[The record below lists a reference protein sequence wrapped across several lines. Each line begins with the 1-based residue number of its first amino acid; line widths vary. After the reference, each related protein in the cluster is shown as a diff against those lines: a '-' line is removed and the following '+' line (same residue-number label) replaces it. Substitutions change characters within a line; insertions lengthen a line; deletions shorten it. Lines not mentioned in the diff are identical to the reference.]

1 MTAIGGVLLSEIVE
15 PHIVLLTLNRP
26 EARNAVNGELARA
39 MAAAVTRI
47 EDDPDIWAVVL
58 TGAGDGAFCAGVDL
72 KEAAA
77 GRAAEFETDQ
87 GGLAGFV
94 RAPRTKV
101 WIAAAQA
108 HALAG
113 GLELLLACD
122 LAVAA
127 DSATF
132 GLPEVR
138 WGLIAGGGG
147 VFRLPRAIPE
157 RIAFEMIASAEPI
170 TAADA
175 GRYGLLNAVVPAP
188 DVVDVALGLARRICA
203 NAPQAVRESLALAR
217 RAAGPDEAGLW
228 ASVASA
234 TRTLSSTADW
244 AEGPRAFSEKRAPRW
259 TGQ

>member
-1 MTAIGGVLLSEIVE
+1 MNATGEVLLTEIVE
-15 PHIVLLTLNRP
+15 PHIALLTLNRP
-26 EARNAVNGELARA
+26 EVRNAVNGELARA
-39 MAAAVTRI
+39 MAAAVARVET
-47 EDDPDIWAVVL
+47 DPDIWAVVL

-77 GRAAEFETDQ
+77 GRAAEFETAE

-101 WIAAAQA
+101 WIAAAQS

-147 VFRLPRAIPE
+147 VIRLPRMIPK
-157 RIAFEMIASAEPI
+157 RIAFEMIATAQPI
-170 TAADA
+170 SAADA
-175 GRYGLLNAVVPAP
+175 RRYGLVNTVVPARQ
-188 DVVDVALGLARRICA
+188 VKDVALGLARQVCT
-203 NAPQAVRESLALAR
+203 NSPLAVRESLAVAR
-217 RAAGPDEAGLW
+217 RSVAADEAGLW
-228 ASVASA
+228 GLLASA
-234 TRTLSSTADW
+234 TQLLSSTADW
-244 AEGPRAFSEKRAPRW
+244 AEGPRAFAEKRAPQW
-259 TGQ
+259 IGQ